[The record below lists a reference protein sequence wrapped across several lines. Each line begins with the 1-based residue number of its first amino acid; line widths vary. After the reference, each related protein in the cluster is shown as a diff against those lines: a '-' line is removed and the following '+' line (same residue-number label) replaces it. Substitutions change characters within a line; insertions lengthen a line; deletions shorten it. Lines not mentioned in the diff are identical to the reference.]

1 MEPFFIFLYILLA
14 LFLWVNVVVRIVR
27 KIHPFPIPESFIF
40 FIDNPFR
47 RAIQKPNVIAQ
58 NLNTI
63 PGMKILEI
71 GPGRGTYTKAIA
83 QSILPNGVIYTID
96 IQPKVIQKME
106 QILKEEEIENI
117 IPKVDDAYNLSFED
131 EFFDRIFM
139 VTCLP
144 EIPDPVRAL
153 QECKRVLKEDG
164 IISTCE
170 LLLDPDY
177 PLRKTEI
184 KWANQAGLAL
194 DKKFGNFLVYQLNFK
209 KKTIKLE

>member
-27 KIHPFPIPESFIF
+27 KIHPFPIPEWFIF